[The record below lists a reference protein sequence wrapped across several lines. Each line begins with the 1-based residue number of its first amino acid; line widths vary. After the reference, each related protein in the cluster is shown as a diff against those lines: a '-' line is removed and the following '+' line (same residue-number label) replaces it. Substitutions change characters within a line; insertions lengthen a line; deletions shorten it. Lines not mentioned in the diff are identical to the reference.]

1 MEENK
6 PSTNHSEKAIYDLV
20 LVTAALEKGDQR
32 AYAELLDRYRES
44 IYYMMLKMLSNEHD
58 AEDLTIEAFGR
69 AFKSLKNYNS
79 TFAFSTWLYKIASN
93 NCIDFM
99 RNKKLNTTSID
110 VTFETDDGGEM
121 TFDIR
126 SEGRNPEEDY
136 VKKQKDKLMR
146 DIVDKL
152 KPHYKRLIEL
162 YYFEELSIDEIS
174 KVLEVPQTTIKSQL
188 FRSREMLANILKSS
202 EGKY

>member
-1 MEENK
+1 
-6 PSTNHSEKAIYDLV
+6 
-20 LVTAALEKGDQR
+20 
-32 AYAELLDRYRES
+32 
-44 IYYMMLKMLSNEHD
+44 
-58 AEDLTIEAFGR
+58 
-69 AFKSLKNYNS
+69 
-79 TFAFSTWLYKIASN
+79 
-93 NCIDFM
+93 
-99 RNKKLNTTSID
+99 
-110 VTFETDDGGEM
+110 M